1 MDQYIDIRWSGT
13 ASTADTA
20 QVEIDIFSGRPN
32 PSFQLDQA
40 ATAELVKL
48 LDNSKRG
55 GAAPRDGLGFRGFV
69 VRIEGRPDIRV
80 SGTAVVSGA
89 DELTDPTRAVERFL
103 LSKMPDDVKRQFSN
117 VLPR

>member
-1 MDQYIDIRWSGT
+1 LSVSGT
-13 ASTADTA
+13 AATADTA
-20 QVEIDIFSGRPN
+20 RVEIDIFSGRPN

-40 ATAELVKL
+40 ATAELLKL

-55 GAAPRDGLGFRGFV
+55 AGAAPRDGLGFRGFV

-80 SGTAVVSGA
+80 SGTTVVSGA
-89 DELTDPTRAVERFL
+89 EELTDPTRAVERFL
-103 LSKMPDDVKRQFSN
+103 LSKMPDDVKRQFSD